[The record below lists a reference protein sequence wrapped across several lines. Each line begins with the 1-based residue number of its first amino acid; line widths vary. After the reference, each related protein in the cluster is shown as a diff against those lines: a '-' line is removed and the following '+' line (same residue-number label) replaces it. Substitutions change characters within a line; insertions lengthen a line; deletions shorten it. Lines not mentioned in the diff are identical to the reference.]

1 MKQRIT
7 LRIAGKESEL
17 MVDSSRE
24 ELIRAAAAR
33 INKEFEA
40 LRYDY
45 RNQDPADVLRL
56 ILLSEE
62 MKLIESE
69 SRNKMENSSLIQRLE
84 ELDAGLEEYLSR

>member
-7 LRIAGKESEL
+7 LKIAGRESEF
-17 MVDSSRE
+17 MVDAERE

-33 INKEFEA
+33 INKEYEA
-40 LRYDY
+40 IRYDY
-45 RNQDPADVLRL
+45 RNQDPSDVLRM

-62 MKLIESE
+62 MRLLETE
-69 SRNKMENSSLIQRLE
+69 ARNSQENSRLIQRLE

>member
-7 LRIAGKESEL
+7 LKIAGKESEF
-17 MVDSSRE
+17 MVDAERE

-33 INKEFEA
+33 INKEYEA
-40 LRYDY
+40 MRYDY
-45 RNQDPADVLRL
+45 RNQDPADVLRM

-62 MKLIESE
+62 MRLLETE
-69 SRNKMENSSLIQRLE
+69 TRNKQENSRLIQRLE

>member
-17 MVDSSRE
+17 MVDSARE